1 MRASH
6 GTSPVGESAPAVSD
20 FTFSFNCIADVPL
33 DVRCRAAREAGFT
46 EIGLSLRW
54 MEGWLAEGHTLAEL
68 DDTLAQ
74 HGVTVAE
81 LEAVRV
87 MGPEPDPREDLAAML
102 AEHLRPARLQSV
114 GPYEGSLDEAAARV
128 AQVADRFAPWG
139 VEVVLEP
146 LPFTNMRTP
155 ADAADIIR
163 RADRPNVS
171 MCMDVWHLYRNE
183 LPLSHLDDLW
193 PYISTVQFNDGT
205 IECQYPDDLR
215 EDCLINR
222 RVPGE
227 GEFDLVG
234 LVQARNRHRPDSTW
248 SIEVIN
254 TTLKDQDP
262 MLSARQIADGLAG
275 VLTASRES

>member
-1 MRASH
+1 
-6 GTSPVGESAPAVSD
+6 
-20 FTFSFNCIADVPL
+20 
-33 DVRCRAAREAGFT
+33 
-46 EIGLSLRW
+46 
-54 MEGWLAEGHTLAEL
+54 MEGWLAEGHTLGEL
-68 DDTLAQ
+68 DAILAE
-74 HGVTVAE
+74 HGVSVAE

-87 MGPEPDPREDLAAML
+87 MGPDPDPREDLAAIL

-114 GPYEGSLDEAAARV
+114 GPYEGTLDEAAARV

-222 RVPGE
+222 RVPGD

-234 LVQARNRHRPDSTW
+234 LVHERNRHRPDATW

-262 MLSARQIADGLAG
+262 MLSARQIAEGLAG
-275 VLTASRES
+275 VLAASRES

>member
-1 MRASH
+1 MTVQGADT
-6 GTSPVGESAPAVSD
+6 GPAVAD
-20 FTFSFNCIADVPL
+20 FTFSFNCIDDVPL
-33 DVRCRAAREAGFT
+33 DVRCAAAREAGFR

-54 MEGWLAEGHTLAEL
+54 MQGWLEEGHTLDEL
-68 DDTLAQ
+68 DATLAA
-74 HGVTVAE
+74 HSLTVGE

-87 MGPEPDPREDLAAML
+87 MGPEPDPREELAAVL

-114 GPYEGSLDEAAARV
+114 GPYEGTLEEAAARV
-128 AQVADRFAPWG
+128 ARVADRFAPWG

-155 ADAADIIR
+155 ADAAAIIAL
-163 RADRPNVS
+163 ADRPNVS
-171 MCMDVWHLYRNE
+171 MCMDIWHLYRNG

-193 PYISTVQFNDGT
+193 EYISTVQFNDGT
-205 IECQYPDDLR
+205 IACEYPDDLR

-234 LVQARNRHRPDSTW
+234 LIRARNAHRPDSTF

-254 TTLKDQDP
+254 TTLKSQDP
-262 MLSARQIADGLAG
+262 MLSARQVADGLAA
-275 VLTASRES
+275 VLAASR